1 MKCPATDCS
10 IQLVRK
16 RRIIYNNDWNK
27 LKPSSR
33 TIYVVYI
40 YKTRTS
46 RFFSF
51 FLNKISLSNIKLL
64 IFIYNQKTAISSFW
78 GESAA
83 RKEKAAPIIVS
94 FCFSCAQVY
103 TENRLRK
110 RRVRWEMYGKFFVYI
125 FLKRIA
131 RSQREKTQKTAS
143 DVRARTT
150 TSQHVST
157 H

>member
-51 FLNKISLSNIKLL
+51 FFNKISLSNIKLL

-78 GESAA
+78 RGEKAQHAKKKLHQSSCHFVSPA
-83 RKEKAAPIIVS
+83 RKYIQKTDYAKDGSVERCMES
-94 FCFSCAQVY
+94 FS
-103 TENRLRK
+103 
-110 RRVRWEMYGKFFVYI
+110 YI
-125 FLKRIA
+125 FF
-131 RSQREKTQKTAS
+131 
-143 DVRARTT
+143 
-150 TSQHVST
+150 
-157 H
+157 